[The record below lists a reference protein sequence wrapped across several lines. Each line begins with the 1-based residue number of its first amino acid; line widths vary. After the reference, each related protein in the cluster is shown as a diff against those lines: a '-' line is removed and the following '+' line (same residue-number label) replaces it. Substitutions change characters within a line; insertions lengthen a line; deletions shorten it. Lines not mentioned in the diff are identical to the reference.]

1 LAKRVLFVD
10 DSKTVLATVELAVS
24 EMVDE
29 GAITSGFYSEPVD
42 FYEKIANGEETYDLL
57 FVDINMPKLNGLDLV
72 AKIKEIEEFRQ
83 KPILV
88 LTTENSNEM
97 KQKGKELGVTGW
109 IVKPFVD
116 EKIVKAVKKVL
127 GI

>member
-24 EMVDE
+24 DLVEE
-29 GAITSGFYSEPVD
+29 GQITSGFYSEPVE
-42 FYEKIANGEETYDLL
+42 FFEKIESGEETYDLL

-72 AKIKEIEEFRQ
+72 AKIKNIEEYKQ

>member
-1 LAKRVLFVD
+1 MAKRVLFVD
-10 DSKTVLATVELAVS
+10 DSKTVLATVELAVAD
-24 EMVDE
+24 MVDE
-29 GAITSGFYSEPVD
+29 GLITSGFYSEPVD
-42 FYEKIANGEETYDLL
+42 FFEKIVNGEETYDLL
-57 FVDINMPKLNGLDLV
+57 FVDINMPKLNGLELV
-72 AKIKEIEEFRQ
+72 KKIKDIEEYRQ

-116 EKIVKAVKKVL
+116 DKIVKAVKKVL